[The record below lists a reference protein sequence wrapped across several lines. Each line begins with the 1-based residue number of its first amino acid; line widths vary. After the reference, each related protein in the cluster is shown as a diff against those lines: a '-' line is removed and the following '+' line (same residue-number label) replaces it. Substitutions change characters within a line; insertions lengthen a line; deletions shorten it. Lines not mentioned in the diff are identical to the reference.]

1 MLLLNKRHWKWD
13 THKLKPV
20 APTLERAMTN
30 VLINFPADYIRICK
44 SARKHP
50 QPYDITNLDH
60 TFFCKSIHPV
70 RGKGD
75 SKVTDIRAIKYTSKA
90 KSNFLIL
97 GMFFPRGSVDNHLPL
112 RTIVFFPV
120 CAVSLANY

>member
-90 KSNFLIL
+90 EIYFKIKFSHN
-97 GMFFPRGSVDNHLPL
+97 RHVLPQ
-112 RTIVFFPV
+112 RWHK
-120 CAVSLANY
+120 